1 MQARVKRSIMHAME
15 ESALFI
21 SALALIVT
29 VLLAGFGM
37 LFQLLVSRDTR
48 QQGTEIRKDVA
59 DFKTE
64 AGQILGEIR
73 GLTADTREAQRD
85 QVSKMLDMIAQRTTA
100 VTSSGTA
107 DIVDRIDAIE
117 AAVEEQAPAEVS
129 LQLESLR
136 QLVRELPEAIGRSV
150 QPRAWYIGSERTL
163 SELGK
168 TGSLRLILNHQELA
182 RGGSLRIYVVAEDT
196 GVGPLHVSCGVTTPS
211 GRMFSKKL
219 PAVRGGGRGEPFA
232 AFEYP
237 FDYPD
242 ADTNEVG
249 EYIVTGQ
256 LWGGMAGM
264 NLVQRKDI
272 GFRVLP

>member
-1 MQARVKRSIMHAME
+1 VKRSIMHAME

-29 VLLAGFGM
+29 MLLAGLGM
-37 LFQLLVSRDTR
+37 LFQWLVSKDTR
-48 QQGTEIRKDVA
+48 QQATEIRKDVG
-59 DFKTE
+59 DFKAE

-73 GLTADTREAQRD
+73 GLTTDTREAQKD

-107 DIVDRIDAIE
+107 DIVDRIDAVE
-117 AAVEEQAPAEVS
+117 AALEEQPPAEVS
-129 LQLESLR
+129 RQLESLR
-136 QLVRELPEAIGRSV
+136 QLVGELPYAINRSL
-150 QPRAWYIGSERTL
+150 QPAAWRVGSEGGL
-163 SELGK
+163 SEPGK
-168 TGSLRLILNHQELA
+168 YANLRLILNRQEVA
-182 RGGSLRIYVVAEDT
+182 RGGTLRIHVVAED
-196 GVGPLHVSCGVTTPS
+196 VGLAPLYVSCGVTTPS
-211 GRMFSKKL
+211 GRMFSQKV

-242 ADTNEVG
+242 ADTNELG

-256 LWGGMAGM
+256 LWVGMAGM

-272 GFRVLP
+272 GFRVLS